1 MPRGFLDGVSEGRV
15 LGWAWDPAAPESRQ
29 RVALTIDGQSISDVT
44 ADLAR
49 PDLRDAGVGDGA
61 HAFDLPVPG
70 RFFDGR
76 RHRID
81 ARVVGGDV
89 LDGSPWQGRLG
100 TASGPD
106 QVPSFRSR
114 YGGLWTDLSNAED
127 LLEGR
132 LALGRL
138 TPEEAEPLRCFIRDG
153 YVIFRGAVSPDA
165 VAALNESIESC
176 TTSGDSRIW
185 VESFASDRTS
195 FETLRPEHANARAKV
210 LDLHAHLPAARDVAF
225 SPPVA
230 RFLELVFDRPLLA
243 FQSLYLKRG
252 VEQPLHVDT
261 AYVKVSSPNELVAAW
276 IALEPIRAGSGEL
289 ELYAGSHAL
298 EEELFDGAKWMPPG
312 HVAPDVWGD
321 TLRRRCE
328 QADLRYE
335 RFIAR
340 PGDVLLWAADLVHGG
355 SRCADEGL
363 TRRSFVVHYCP
374 DTLDPIYDGTAAPR
388 FEHAPGRGYTYCL
401 R

>member
-1 MPRGFLDGVSEGRV
+1 MARGFLDGVSEGRV
-15 LGWAWDPAAPESRQ
+15 LGWAWDPASPSTRQ
-29 RVALTIDGQSISDVT
+29 RVALTIDGQPVADVT
-44 ADLAR
+44 AEGVR
-49 PDLRDAGVGDGA
+49 PDLESAGVGDGG
-61 HAFDLPVPG
+61 HAFDVPVPG

-81 ARVVGGDV
+81 ARVVGGDQ

-106 QVPSFRSR
+106 QVPAFRSR
-114 YGGLWTDLSNAED
+114 YGGLWTDLSNAEE
-127 LLEGR
+127 LLDGR
-132 LALGRL
+132 LALGRV
-138 TPEEAEPLRCFIRDG
+138 TPEEGEPLRRFIRDG
-153 YVIFRGAVSPDA
+153 YVIFRGAVPPA
-165 VAALNESIESC
+165 ELARLNASIASC
-176 TTSGDSRIW
+176 TTGGDPRIW
-185 VESFASDRTS
+185 VESFGPNGTS
-195 FETLRPEHANARAKV
+195 YETLRPDHVQSRAKV

-225 SPPVA
+225 SPVIA
-230 RFLELVFDRPLLA
+230 GFLEHVFERPLLA
-243 FQSLYLKRG
+243 FQSLYLQRG

-276 IALEPIRAGSGEL
+276 VALEPIRAGSGEL

-298 EEELFDGAKWMPPG
+298 EEELFEGAKWMPPG

-321 TLRRRCE
+321 TLRGRCE
-328 QADLRYE
+328 QAELRYE

-355 SRCADEGL
+355 SRCADDTL

-374 DTLDPIYDGTAAPR
+374 ATLDPIYDGPAAPR
-388 FEHAPGRGYTYCL
+388 FEHAPGHGYTYCL